1 MLASGDG
8 PSGDAGPPDK
18 SMRSSRCPS
27 ASWEHFSHR
36 DPTYSESY
44 SSAWLSSFDFF
55 WSSHQ
60 QRYLYHLYEAK
71 LNQFQ
76 TEYFASMYLS
86 LIIKMDDWE
95 FWKNQFP
102 PQILPVEAAGP
113 VSALNHFLPIL
124 SSSTI
129 KTILFYHS
137 SSKFSFSFVKM
148 KISFIFAKSAPIIV
162 HHNLK
167 RSYRSWKNTIADQV
181 YIQQLQIIE
190 REIFC
195 QMPQEWQSGYHNWV
209 AHTP

>member
-1 MLASGDG
+1 MWCWRPAMPHLVMLVHLASRWGA
-8 PSGDAGPPDK
+8 AGAHLLPGNTSPIEIPHILKVIHQHGSPP
-18 SMRSSRCPS
+18 PI
-27 ASWEHFSHR
+27 
-36 DPTYSESY
+36 
-44 SSAWLSSFDFF
+44 SFDFF

-60 QRYLYHLYEAK
+60 QRYLYHLYEAE

-137 SSKFSFSFVKM
+137 SSKFSFSFVKI
-148 KISFIFAKSAPIIV
+148 KISFIFAKSAPIIG

-167 RSYRSWKNTIADQV
+167 SS
-181 YIQQLQIIE
+181 
-190 REIFC
+190 
-195 QMPQEWQSGYHNWV
+195 
-209 AHTP
+209 